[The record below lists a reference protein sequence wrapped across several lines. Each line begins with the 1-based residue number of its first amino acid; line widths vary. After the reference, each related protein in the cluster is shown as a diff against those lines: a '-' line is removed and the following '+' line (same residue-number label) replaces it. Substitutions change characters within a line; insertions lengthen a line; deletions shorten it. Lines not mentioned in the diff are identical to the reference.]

1 MCNVHAYAYLV
12 FFIYVPS
19 TTYNKFLFFVL
30 GHTWHTV
37 WCVHVPSVFSLFS
50 PRAEVFKCQES
61 EDNALPSVPCIKK
74 RMDVQNKKIKIK

>member
-1 MCNVHAYAYLV
+1 MFMHMHIFYLCTQYNVQQILV
-12 FFIYVPS
+12 FCPRSYLAYCMVQNNF
-19 TTYNKFLFFVL
+19 
-30 GHTWHTV
+30 
-37 WCVHVPSVFSLFS
+37 LFS